1 MSRRLVLRLAGLLCV
16 LAATDA
22 IADGIEN
29 SGHVLRAAVP
39 LYAYGVAWQREDR
52 DGQRQWLYGMGATV
66 VTTLALKAAI
76 DKERP
81 DGDDDDAFP
90 SGHAATAFAGAG
102 FLHRRYGL
110 REAWPSYVL
119 AGWVGYT
126 RVHADEHEWEDVL
139 GGAAVGLV
147 SNWLLVQP
155 WEDARVTPTV
165 DGDVVGLRVE
175 ARW

>member
-1 MSRRLVLRLAGLLCV
+1 MSRLRAAGLAGLLGL
-16 LAATDA
+16 LAATTA
-22 IADGIEN
+22 AADEIET
-29 SGHVLRAAVP
+29 SGHVLRVAIP
-39 LYAYGVAWQREDR
+39 LYAYGVAWQREDG
-52 DGQRQWLYGMGATV
+52 DGQRQWLYSMGATV

-81 DGDDDDAFP
+81 GGGDDDAFP

-110 REAWPSYVL
+110 ADAWPAYLL

-126 RVHADEHEWEDVL
+126 RVHDDEHEWEDVL
-139 GGAAVGLV
+139 GGAAVGLA
-147 SNWLLVQP
+147 SNWLLVEP
-155 WEDARVTPTV
+155 WEGARVTPTV
-165 DGDVVGLRVE
+165 DEDVVGLRIE